1 MSAENSPSANPSS
14 NPNKVYLALGGCGL
28 LIAGLALGFALDRP
42 SPPPFHQPPHVR
54 AGFPNSEK
62 PGHKMGPNAGGERE
76 MGRRHAMQGGRREQA
91 DERRE
96 QRGEMREEIQKWAE
110 PMVKI
115 REKYRGEIAKVLRP
129 EQKAKME
136 SSLENRQEHR
146 EEGRGARGPGGPG
159 GLMGVVLIAPQLDR
173 ITQHLV
179 LDDAQKKQVEAVLK
193 KQREEI
199 LAWLDANPAPK
210 PPGRPDRALGHRE
223 PDMAEGFAA
232 HRPFPPGPPHR
243 P

>member
-1 MSAENSPSANPSS
+1 
-14 NPNKVYLALGGCGL
+14 
-28 LIAGLALGFALDRP
+28 
-42 SPPPFHQPPHVR
+42 
-54 AGFPNSEK
+54 
-62 PGHKMGPNAGGERE
+62 
-76 MGRRHAMQGGRREQA
+76 
-91 DERRE
+91 
-96 QRGEMREEIQKWAE
+96 MREEIQKWAE

-136 SSLENRQEHR
+136 SSLETLREHR
-146 EEGRGARGPGGPG
+146 EERRGPGGPG
-159 GLMGVVLIAPQLDR
+159 NLMAVVLIAPQLDR

-223 PDMAEGFAA
+223 PGMAEGFAS
-232 HRPFPPGPPHR
+232 HRPFPPGPPQR

>member
-1 MSAENSPSANPSS
+1 MNAENPPSPKPSS
-14 NPNKVYLALGGCGL
+14 NPNNIYLALGGCGL
-28 LIAGLALGFALDRP
+28 LVAGLALGFALDRP

-54 AGFPNSEK
+54 AGFPNPEK
-62 PGHKMGPNAGGERE
+62 PGHKMDRKSRGEQE
-76 MGRRHAMQGGRREQA
+76 MGRRHAMQG
-91 DERRE
+91 ERRE
-96 QRGEMREEIQKWAE
+96 QWGEMREEIQKWAE

-136 SSLENRQEHR
+136 SSLENRREQR
-146 EEGRGARGPGGPG
+146 EERRGPQGPGGPG
-159 GLMGVVLIAPQLDR
+159 QLMEVVLIAPQLDR

-223 PDMAEGFAA
+223 PGMAEGFAS
-232 HRPFPPGPPHR
+232 HRPFPPGPPQR